1 MRDFD
6 WANRFVSLS
15 ALQAVTEPEGPTDED
30 LGRRLVNLAAEAGVK
45 VFIYS
50 TCESPAKI
58 TNGKAPVP
66 GMDGMYP
73 FSTASPSLPYLNTT

>member
-6 WANRFVSLS
+6 CADRFVSLS
-15 ALQAVTEPEGPTDED
+15 ALQAVTDPEGPTDED
-30 LGRRLVNLAAEAGVK
+30 LGRRLVSLAAEAGVK

-66 GMDGMYP
+66 GMDGVYP
-73 FSTASPSLPYLNTT
+73 NCISLASLVLPR